1 MKDDLDYNINET
13 DEPILSEKEAL
24 KRKKITII
32 LSSIIGILTI
42 IIIVGIVLY
51 FTGKNDENN
60 TNNNNNHKEEEII
73 PQYTTFMS
81 ISTAENKLIRNSF
94 IKGRE
99 NYNSEIEDIVG
110 GKDYEETDRDNFD
123 LCIPGTA
130 AVNKNNYKTI
140 VLMIHGGGWVGGE
153 KADALQL
160 CKAYVNYGFIIATM
174 SYTLLNGRYKEY
186 NIFRIMDEI
195 TAVLKNIKKFL
206 KEKGYDE
213 NKLEVIIAGG
223 SAGAHLSLLYSYMI
237 KNPPIPIKFILDMV
251 GPVTLEPEYW
261 LTIKPGL
268 EPLIDIEPD
277 NITEAIKENKLIH
290 MNGNETGVNM
300 NNIFIMKFMNA
311 WLGKPLNDSFNEIF
325 SDVDKKIINTENKIY
340 KERMNKVKYGFPI
353 TYVTKE
359 SIPTLCV
366 YGGKDE
372 EIGTAQYAELK
383 KAFKEKNNEKN
394 ITLCYFRYGKHDAF
408 FNASESESNKFS
420 KTFGDYIAKYLNSIK
435 NKN

>member
-13 DEPILSEKEAL
+13 DEPILSEKEVL

-51 FTGKNDENN
+51 FTGKNDKNN

-110 GKDYEETDRDNFD
+110 VKDYEETDRDNFD

-174 SYTLLNGRYKEY
+174 SYTLLDGRYKEY
-186 NIFRIMDEI
+186 TLKYNII
-195 TAVLKNIKKFL
+195 
-206 KEKGYDE
+206 
-213 NKLEVIIAGG
+213 
-223 SAGAHLSLLYSYMI
+223 
-237 KNPPIPIKFILDMV
+237 
-251 GPVTLEPEYW
+251 
-261 LTIKPGL
+261 
-268 EPLIDIEPD
+268 
-277 NITEAIKENKLIH
+277 
-290 MNGNETGVNM
+290 
-300 NNIFIMKFMNA
+300 
-311 WLGKPLNDSFNEIF
+311 
-325 SDVDKKIINTENKIY
+325 
-340 KERMNKVKYGFPI
+340 
-353 TYVTKE
+353 
-359 SIPTLCV
+359 
-366 YGGKDE
+366 
-372 EIGTAQYAELK
+372 
-383 KAFKEKNNEKN
+383 
-394 ITLCYFRYGKHDAF
+394 
-408 FNASESESNKFS
+408 
-420 KTFGDYIAKYLNSIK
+420 
-435 NKN
+435 